1 MLPAGGKINPSP
13 PVAVDPNFCPISKPL
28 HGQHDGI
35 PKMTLKIR
43 LLACALL
50 LWVAGAAAQPLPL
63 PHLGTTTHDIT
74 VSGISAGGYMA
85 VQFQVAYSSIV
96 RGAGVVAGGPYYCA
110 QGSVRRALNNC
121 MAASGNDLPPTADET
136 LKTVKQ
142 LAEAGRIDPLKN
154 LSDDRVWLLA
164 GGNDKTVLPP
174 VMDALD
180 TFYRATL
187 PADTIRFVKVPDA
200 GHAMLSV
207 ADPKANACPM
217 TESPFINRCQDIDAA
232 GKLLT
237 HLLGPLQAP
246 ASPPAGEMIAFD
258 QRPFIAG
265 RAIDASLADEG
276 YAFVP
281 ASCRNGGCKVHVAFH
296 GCLQNAGEIGR
307 RFVDGTGYNE
317 WAASNRIVV
326 LYPQT
331 ARRYGLAWGSFRWLL
346 NPKGCWDWW
355 GYTGENYHTRDG
367 VQMRAVRAMIETLG
381 MPPQT
386 VQSAPPTTSGASKH

>member
-1 MLPAGGKINPSP
+1 
-13 PVAVDPNFCPISKPL
+13 
-28 HGQHDGI
+28 
-35 PKMTLKIR
+35 MTLKIH
-43 LLACALL
+43 LTACALL
-50 LWVAGAAAQPLPL
+50 LCTVSAAAQQPLPR
-63 PHLGTTTHDIT
+63 LGVSTNDVT
-74 VSGISAGGYMA
+74 VSGISSGGYMA
-85 VQFQVAYSSIV
+85 GQFQVAYSSIV
-96 RGAGVVAGGPYYCA
+96 RGAGIVAGGPYYCA

-121 MAASGNDLPPTADET
+121 MAASGNDLPPSADET

-180 TFYRATL
+180 AFYRATL
-187 PADTIRFVKVPDA
+187 PAAAISFVKVPDA

-207 ADPKANACPM
+207 ADPKANACPT
-217 TESPFINRCQDIDAA
+217 TEAPFINRCQDIDAA

-237 HLLGPLQAP
+237 HLLGPLQPPAP
-246 ASPPAGEMIAFD
+246 APAGEMVVFD

-265 RAIDASLADEG
+265 RPVDASLADEG

-307 RFVDGTGYNE
+307 RFVDGAGYNE

-331 ARRYGLAWGSFRWLL
+331 VRRYGLAWGSFRWLL

-381 MPPQT
+381 MPLQT
-386 VQSAPPTTSGASKH
+386 VQSAPPSMSGSTNR